1 MTFVDR
7 FGIAC
12 KRGILR
18 GNSRKEIQIQQQ
30 QRDICNE
37 TREVEVVQDMLGIGI
52 NARNSYMFSKLL
64 VSIFHSPLL
73 SASAS
78 SSLLWLCFTR
88 IDCVCFCLFVVLG
101 RDAGVSAFHF

>member
-18 GNSRKEIQIQQQ
+18 GNAREEIQIPQ
-30 QRDICNE
+30 QRNICNE
-37 TREVEVVQDMLGIGI
+37 TREVEVVQDMLDISI
-52 NARNSYMFSKLL
+52 NARNSYMFSRLL
-64 VSIFHSPLL
+64 VSIFHSLL
-73 SASAS
+73 SA

-88 IDCVCFCLFVVLG
+88 IDCVCFCSFVVLG